1 MRRISWILFSCLFAF
16 SAFGQCTTQLA
27 FSAIAPGTPITD
39 RPWGVTFTNC
49 PTITATTFTPGSS
62 GVLLLGGIRY
72 DAVINS
78 FVPPTP
84 ISPNPQVTFTL
95 KLESGSN
102 DPVNVFYATN
112 TAVFQYPVNGQMQTW
127 NLTLVEAL
135 NVLTNSFHVGRAD
148 ANDPNQPAIP
158 PAYQLQVTS
167 AYSYRPPFVTTG
179 ADVPLWSRLQRDFA
193 LKVDTTDKSTGYVDD
208 NSVSAGV
215 FLPRLNLASI
225 IAQGKIGG
233 QVDYQK
239 PIHNNDHNIDATAT
253 AAALIPAL
261 KAVNLFSTQPKLAS
275 PLSLALSYGFRSKRM
290 TSNDYRGRVFSGTAF
305 YHLYLMNNYRI
316 DLTATTTYND
326 LSKLPAGTTKTQ
338 HAFTAA
344 IYYEP
349 SPNAPFNAV
358 ASFQNGSFGAVAT
371 KVKQYFIGVAV
382 SKIDSYFASFNG
394 K

>member
-1 MRRISWILFSCLFAF
+1 MRRMSWILFASFLAF
-16 SAFGQCTTQLA
+16 SAFAQCTTQLA

-49 PTITATTFTPGSS
+49 PAVTATTFTAGST
-62 GVLLLGGIRY
+62 GALMLGGIRY
-72 DAVINS
+72 DAVIDS

-84 ISPNPQVTFTL
+84 ISPNPQVTFKL
-95 KLESGSN
+95 KLASGSN

-112 TAVFQYPVNGQMQTW
+112 TAVFEYPVSGQMQSW
-127 NLTLVEAL
+127 NLTLTEAL
-135 NVLTNSFHVGRAD
+135 NVLTHSFHVGRAD
-148 ANDPNQPAIP
+148 ASSQNQPAIP
-158 PAYQLQVTS
+158 PAYQLQLTS
-167 AYSYRPPFVTTG
+167 SYSYRPPFIATG
-179 ADVPLWSRLQRDFA
+179 ASAPFWSRIQRDFA
-193 LKVDTTDKSTGYVDD
+193 LKVDTTEKSTGYVDD
-208 NSVSAGV
+208 NSVSAGA
-215 FLPRLNLASI
+215 FLPRLNLAGI
-225 IAQGKIGG
+225 LAQGKIGG

-239 PIHNNDHNIDATAT
+239 PIHSNDHDVDATAT

-261 KAVNLFSTQPKLAS
+261 RAVNLFSTQPKLAS

-290 TSNDYRGRVFSGTAF
+290 SSMDYRGRVLSGTAF

-326 LSKLPAGTTKTQ
+326 LSKLPAGTSKTQ

-382 SKIDSYFASFNG
+382 SKIDSYFAAFNS